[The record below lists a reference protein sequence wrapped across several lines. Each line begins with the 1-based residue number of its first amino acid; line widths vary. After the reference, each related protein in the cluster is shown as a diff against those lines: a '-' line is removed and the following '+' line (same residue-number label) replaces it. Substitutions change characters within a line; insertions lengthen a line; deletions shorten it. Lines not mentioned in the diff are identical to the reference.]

1 MGYPI
6 PHLEAFLNNEWLL
19 FVYKTIC
26 GAKLLNLLF

>member
-6 PHLEAFLNNEWLL
+6 PHLEAFLNNEWL